1 MRTGIALGSNLGDR
15 LAHLRRARVAILALP
30 GVDAASYLAA
40 PLFQT
45 APVDCT
51 PGSGRFFN
59 SVMEADYSGDPG
71 DLLLALREIETRAGR
86 PLDHGVNEPRALDL
100 DILYAGDLVRH
111 TDQLTLPHPRMFRR
125 RFVLAPLSKI
135 RPELIL
141 PGQNASIT
149 AILEQLDDDP
159 ASVALADEQW

>member
-15 LAHLRRARVAILALP
+15 LAHLRRARAAILMLP
-30 GVDAASYLAA
+30 GVDGASSLSA

-45 APVDCT
+45 APVDCA
-51 PGSGRFFN
+51 PGSGWFLN
-59 SVMEADYSGDPG
+59 SVVEVDYFRDPG
-71 DLLLALREIETRAGR
+71 DLLLALREVETRSGR
-86 PLDHGVNEPRALDL
+86 PADHGVNEPRALDL
-100 DILYAGDLVRH
+100 DILYAGDLVRQ

-135 RPELIL
+135 RPGLIL

-149 AILEQLDDDP
+149 AILEQLGDP
-159 ASVALADEQW
+159 ASVVLADEQW